1 MRIRWSSPYWPNIRD
16 RLKKSAR
23 SRNVRVS
30 SDRNERKKKD
40 SDLWADIYLQLK
52 MRIMRGNFKLLPRRE
67 VR

>member
-16 RLKKSAR
+16 RLKKSVK

-30 SDRNERKKKD
+30 SDRNVLKKKD
-40 SDLWADIYLQLK
+40 SDLWADIYLPLR
-52 MRIMRGNFKLLPRRE
+52 MRIMRGNFKLLPLRE